1 MDNAKKAALAAID
14 EKNELIAE
22 VADSIWDYAELSMQE
37 VKSAALFV
45 KVLKAEGFQVEEG
58 ICGIPTAFSASF
70 GSGGPVIGL
79 LAEYDALSGLSQAA
93 GSTAY
98 HELVKGGSGHGCGH
112 NLLGAA
118 SLAAAIAVKRML
130 QRKGL
135 PSIIRYYGCPRD
147 EGSSG
152 KAFMARDGVFD
163 DIDAAIT
170 WHPFGANG
178 VMSISMLANYQIAY
192 RFKGR
197 SAHAAAAP
205 HLGRSALDAV
215 ELMNVGVNYL
225 RERIIQEARVHDAVT
240 NTGGRSPNVVQAE
253 AEVLYLIRAPRL
265 PEVAEIY
272 ERINNIARG
281 AALMT
286 GTEVD
291 ILFDK
296 ACSNYIPNRVLGKIA
311 YDNFVEVGPPPFDDA
326 DREFARAIRAT
337 LSENDLASDASLT
350 RSFMGGPDPDGIVKK
365 CGEAVLFEGILP
377 FSERTALLP
386 GSTDV
391 GDVSWIAPTVQ
402 IATTCLAFGT
412 PPHSWQLVAQG
423 VMPAAAKGMLTAAKV
438 MARTAIDVMAKPE
451 SVSKARAELE
461 ESLGGMKYVCPI
473 PKGVLPKMA

>member
-1 MDNAKKAALAAID
+1 MDKKLIDQWLDDNRPRFEKLSSEIWRLAEMRFQEFQSVALLAA
-14 EKNELIAE
+14 ELE
-22 VADSIWDYAELSMQE
+22 
-37 VKSAALFV
+37 
-45 KVLKAEGFQVEEG
+45 AEGFTVTKNLAD
-58 ICGIPTAFSASF
+58 IPTAFM
-70 GSGGPVIGL
+70 GSYGEKGPVIAILG
-79 LAEYDALSGLSQAA
+79 EFDALAGMSQRGGVAEKA
-93 GSTAY
+93 P
-98 HELVKGGSGHGCGH
+98 LVQGGTGHGCGH

-135 PSIIRYYGCPRD
+135 PGIIRYYGCPGE
-147 EGSSG
+147 EGGSG

-225 RERIIQEARVHDAVT
+225 REHIIQEARVHYAVT

-326 DREFARAIRAT
+326 DREFAQAIRAT

-350 RSFMGGPDPDGIVKK
+350 RSFMGGHDADGIVKK

-451 SVSKARAELE
+451 SVGKARAELE
-461 ESLGGMKYVCPI
+461 ESLGGAKYVCPI
-473 PKGVLPKMA
+473 PKGVLPKTA

>member
-1 MDNAKKAALAAID
+1 
-14 EKNELIAE
+14 
-22 VADSIWDYAELSMQE
+22 
-37 VKSAALFV
+37 
-45 KVLKAEGFQVEEG
+45 
-58 ICGIPTAFSASF
+58 
-70 GSGGPVIGL
+70 
-79 LAEYDALSGLSQAA
+79 
-93 GSTAY
+93 
-98 HELVKGGSGHGCGH
+98 
-112 NLLGAA
+112 
-118 SLAAAIAVKRML
+118 
-130 QRKGL
+130 
-135 PSIIRYYGCPRD
+135 
-147 EGSSG
+147 
-152 KAFMARDGVFD
+152 
-163 DIDAAIT
+163 
-170 WHPFGANG
+170 
-178 VMSISMLANYQIAY
+178 
-192 RFKGR
+192 
-197 SAHAAAAP
+197 
-205 HLGRSALDAV
+205 
-215 ELMNVGVNYL
+215 MNVGVNYL
-225 RERIIQEARVHDAVT
+225 REHIIQEARVHYAVT

-286 GTEVD
+286 GTEVE

-350 RSFMGGPDPDGIVKK
+350 RSFMGGHDPDGIVKK

-461 ESLGGMKYVCPI
+461 ESLGGVKYVCPI
-473 PKGVLPKMA
+473 PEGVLPKMA

>member
-1 MDNAKKAALAAID
+1 MDKKQIDQWLDEHRTRFEKLSYDIWALA
-14 EKNELIAE
+14 EMRFQEFQS
-22 VADSIWDYAELSMQE
+22 VALLSAELEQ
-37 VKSAALFV
+37 
-45 KVLKAEGFQVEEG
+45 EGFTVTKNLAN
-58 ICGIPTAFSASF
+58 IPTAFM
-70 GSGGPVIGL
+70 GSYGTQGPVIAILGEFDAL
-79 LAEYDALSGLSQAA
+79 AGMSQHGGLAEKKPLLP
-93 GSTAY
+93 
-98 HELVKGGSGHGCGH
+98 GGTGHGCGH

-118 SLAAAIAVKRML
+118 SLAAAVAVKRMME
-130 QRKGL
+130 KEGI
-135 PSIIRYYGCPRD
+135 PGIIRYYGCPGE
-147 EGSSG
+147 EGGSG

-225 RERIIQEARVHDAVT
+225 REHIIPEARVHYAVT
-240 NTGGRSPNVVQAE
+240 NTGGRSPNVVQAD

-296 ACSNYIPNRVLGKIA
+296 ACSNYIPNRVLGQIA
-311 YDNFVEVGPPPFDDA
+311 YDNFLEVGPPPFDEA
-326 DREFARAIRAT
+326 DREFARKIRAT
-337 LSENDLASDASLT
+337 LSPNDLASDASLT
-350 RSFMGGPDPDGIVKK
+350 RSFMGGHDPEGLVKQG
-365 CGEAVLFEGILP
+365 GEAVLFAGILP

-423 VMPAAAKGMLTAAKV
+423 MMPAAYKGMLTAAKV
-438 MARTAIDVMAKPE
+438 MARAAMDVLAHPE
-451 SVSKARAELE
+451 LLRQARDELAET
-461 ESLGGMKYVCPI
+461 LGGSQYSCPI
-473 PKGVLPKMA
+473 PPGVRPKTA